1 MDASNSAMIQKL
13 MARKKS
19 YERMMNIEET
29 IGNHRS
35 PIAYMADLTNK
46 KNQDILM
53 SAQRPLPLSRLAKIE
68 NGTTVKKQL
77 QQYYAHAAE
86 DQGLRIAPKLKQQ
99 RMIGQQ
105 QLANVQTLDVTG
117 QKVLQ
122 TNKVLNT
129 YKSNSNIMNENA

>member
-46 KNQDILM
+46 KNQDSTTRMPPKTRVYVL
-53 SAQRPLPLSRLAKIE
+53 LP
-68 NGTTVKKQL
+68 N
-77 QQYYAHAAE
+77 
-86 DQGLRIAPKLKQQ
+86 
-99 RMIGQQ
+99 
-105 QLANVQTLDVTG
+105 
-117 QKVLQ
+117 
-122 TNKVLNT
+122 
-129 YKSNSNIMNENA
+129 

>member
-77 QQYYAHAAE
+77 
-86 DQGLRIAPKLKQQ
+86 
-99 RMIGQQ
+99 
-105 QLANVQTLDVTG
+105 
-117 QKVLQ
+117 
-122 TNKVLNT
+122 
-129 YKSNSNIMNENA
+129 